1 MPATTPFALDDPAF
15 LTGDRH
21 AGYRALR
28 DRGAVVVVGDPDHP
42 THVLT
47 RYADAHAVL
56 RDTTARMQPEGRDAP
71 AWMPD
76 GPARRR
82 LRANMVQTDRPIH
95 TRLRGVVAPLFT
107 ARQVEK
113 MRAAAAAEL
122 ADELG
127 ALTAAGGRFDAVSQL
142 AARVPRGVLRLLIGM
157 PDEDWE
163 PMLRTQID
171 FLMIFSPF
179 PLDAEH
185 QARLDEVAQFYL
197 DYFDGL
203 LGRTT
208 EPTDLVRRLLDA
220 EERGEL
226 SRDEVLSLMHTVLD
240 AGFETTRT
248 SIANMVELFATVP
261 GLLAEVRDDPALVTP
276 MVEETLRLR
285 APVQVVPRILTAAY
299 AATDGTTVP
308 AGASTLC
315 AIGSA
320 NLDERTFD
328 APERVDL
335 ARPNAS
341 RHLAFG
347 GGLHHCVGAP
357 LARIQLQETVA
368 ALARRVTRIEPDGPS
383 ERYPSLMFPSLAT
396 LPVRV
401 GS

>member
-1 MPATTPFALDDPAF
+1 MTATLDLDDPDF

-21 AGYRALR
+21 AEYRAIR
-28 DRGAVVVVGDPDHP
+28 DQGAVLAVGDPDHP

-47 RYADAHAVL
+47 RYADTHAVL
-56 RDTTARMQPEGRDAP
+56 RDTTGRMQPEGQDAP
-71 AWMPD
+71 AWMPE

-82 LRANMVQTDRPIH
+82 LRANMVQTDRPVH

-107 ARQVEK
+107 ARRVEEL
-113 MRAAAAAEL
+113 RAAAAAEV

-127 ALTAAGGRFDAVSQL
+127 ALTASGGRFDAVSQL

-163 PMLRTQID
+163 PMLRTQVD

-179 PLDAEH
+179 PLDAGR
-185 QARLDEVAQFYL
+185 QARLDEVSGFYL

-208 EPTDLVRRLLDA
+208 APTDLVRRLLDA

-248 SIANMVELFATVP
+248 SISNVIELFATVP
-261 GLLAEVRDDPALVTP
+261 GLFAEVREDPALVVP

-285 APVQVVPRILTAAY
+285 APVQVVPRILTAEY
-299 AATDGTTVP
+299 VATDGTTIP
-308 AGASTLC
+308 AGATTLC
-315 AIGSA
+315 GIGSA
-320 NLDERTFD
+320 NLDERCFD

-335 ARPNAS
+335 TRPNAS

-368 ALARRVTRIEPDGPS
+368 GLARHAARIEPDGPS

>member
-1 MPATTPFALDDPAF
+1 MTATLDLDDPAF

-21 AGYRALR
+21 AEYRAIR
-28 DRGAVVVVGDPDHP
+28 EQGAVLTVGDPEHP

-47 RYADAHAVL
+47 RYADTHAVL
-56 RDTTARMQPEGRDAP
+56 RDTTARMQPEGQDAP
-71 AWMPD
+71 PWMPE

-113 MRAAAAAEL
+113 LRAAAAAEV

-127 ALTAAGGRFDAVSQL
+127 ALTAAGGRFDAVTQL

-157 PDEDWE
+157 PEEDWE
-163 PMLRTQID
+163 PLLRTQVD

-179 PLDAEH
+179 PLDAGH
-185 QARLDEVAQFYL
+185 QARLDEVSGFYL

-208 EPTDLVRRLLDA
+208 APTDLVRRLLDA

-248 SIANMVELFATVP
+248 SISNMVELFATVP
-261 GLLAEVRDDPALVTP
+261 GLFDAVRADLALVTP

-285 APVQVVPRILTAAY
+285 APVQVVPRILTAEYVAS
-299 AATDGTTVP
+299 DGTTVP
-308 AGASTLC
+308 AGATTLC
-315 AIGSA
+315 GIGSA

-335 ARPNAS
+335 TRPNAS

-357 LARIQLQETVA
+357 LARIQLQETVTG
-368 ALARRVTRIEPDGPS
+368 LARHVTRLEPDGPS
-383 ERYPSLMFPSLAT
+383 DRYPSLMFPSLAT